1 MKTTDTILDR
11 SFAIGIAVLVVAT
24 IAINLLV
31 IIF

>member
-1 MKTTDTILDR
+1 MKTTRNITETLFVIGL
-11 SFAIGIAVLVVAT
+11 AILVVAT